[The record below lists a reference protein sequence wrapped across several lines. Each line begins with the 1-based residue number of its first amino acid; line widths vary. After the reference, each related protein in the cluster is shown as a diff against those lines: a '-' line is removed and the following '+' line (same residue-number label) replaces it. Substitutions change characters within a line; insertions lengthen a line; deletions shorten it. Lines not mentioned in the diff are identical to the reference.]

1 MTMHLEGPWLSMQG
15 KKKGKKKFASAEA
28 KRAAAKLEEDWQR
41 IVASHAP
48 KKPVTLKGSTKELP
62 SGDYRGKYD
71 AKPTSLKE
79 WVTGPVSSKPSPVY
93 TGTKVKGIGTMH
105 KSNAVPI
112 FTDEEAVSI
121 ASMRR

>member
-1 MTMHLEGPWLSMQG
+1 MQG

-28 KRAAAKLEEDWQR
+28 KRAAAKLDEEWQR

-48 KKPVTLKGSTKELP
+48 KKPVTPRSTKSGDSKIS
-62 SGDYRGKYD
+62 SGDYRGKND
-71 AKPTSLKE
+71 PKPTSLNE

-112 FTDEEAVSI
+112 FTDEEAISI